1 MTAAPLSP
9 YRTIIEALLAVEGC
23 THLGARFIPLSGE
36 PVFYPYREILA
47 RAKAAAGVLQARG
60 LEPGDRVAVAL
71 PTCVGFLSTFLGI
84 QLAGGIPAALY
95 PPFRLG
101 RLEEYHARTLGM
113 LTRIGAR
120 FLVTDSRIA
129 KLLGRIARDADC
141 LAAVFDVRELDGP
154 AVWQPAAPE
163 PDSPAFLQ
171 FSSGTTREPRAVI
184 MTHQNLLANLE
195 MMNAVFRSF
204 LPPEYPREA
213 VCWLPLYH
221 DMGLVGC
228 MFNGLYHPATIDY
241 IAPEAFIARPAL
253 WLQTLSRFRGA
264 VSPAPQFA
272 YSLCASRIRD
282 EEMAGVDLSGW
293 VIALNGAEP
302 IDPEAMRLFSDRF
315 SRWGLR
321 ASAMTP
327 VYGLAEAGLAVT
339 FSDTRKPPLVRE
351 FDREALSEGS
361 EARPGVG
368 RELPSVGRPFPG
380 LDVRIADEGD
390 RPLPEGRVGRIL
402 IRGGSITPGYF
413 GDPEATA
420 ETIRDGWLDTGD
432 LGFISGGELF
442 IAGRLKDLIIIRGR
456 NVAPQE
462 IEEALWGLPGI
473 RPGCVV
479 AVGAQVDQKGEE
491 LIVLAEQDPRHPRP
505 EAELAEAVRERILER
520 AALCPWHVQILGP
533 GTLPRTSSGKM
544 RRQEALRLFL
554 AGELLPPEKMGTL
567 RILKEVAKSQVAWGR
582 FRLKRRRSA

>member
-1 MTAAPLSP
+1 MTDPALSP
-9 YRTIIEALLAVEGC
+9 YKTVVEALLRLEGC

-36 PVFYPYREILA
+36 PVFHPYQEILA

-60 LEPGDRVAVAL
+60 LMPGDRVAVIL
-71 PTCVGFLSTFLGI
+71 PTCVGFLSAFLGI

-101 RLEEYHARTLGM
+101 RLNEYHARTRGM
-113 LTRIGAR
+113 ITRIGAR
-120 FLVTDSRIA
+120 FLVTDGRIV
-129 KLLGRIARDADC
+129 KLLGQSVRDADC
-141 LAAVFDVRELDGP
+141 LEAVVDVKELDGP
-154 AVWQPAAPE
+154 AVWRPVTVE
-163 PDSPAFLQ
+163 PQSPAFLQ

-195 MMNAVFRSF
+195 MMNAVFRTF
-204 LPPEYPREA
+204 PAEYPREA

-253 WLQTLSRFRGA
+253 WLQTLSRFRGS

-293 VIALNGAEP
+293 AAALNGAEP
-302 IDPEAMRLFSDRF
+302 IDPEAMRLFVARF
-315 SRWGLR
+315 SRWGFK

-339 FSDTRKPPLVRE
+339 FSDCRKPPLIRE
-351 FDREALSEGS
+351 FDREKLAGRG
-361 EARPGVG
+361 EARPGAG
-368 RELPSVGRPFPG
+368 REIPSVGRPFAG
-380 LDVRIADEGD
+380 LEIRIVDERD
-390 RPLPEGRVGRIL
+390 RPLSEGRVGKIL
-402 IRGGSITPGYF
+402 IRGASVTPGYF

-420 ETIRDGWLDTGD
+420 DAIRAGWLDTGD
-432 LGFISGGELF
+432 LGFLSEGEF
-442 IAGRLKDLIIIRGR
+442 YIVGRVKDLIIIRGR
-456 NVAPQE
+456 NIAPQE
-462 IEEALWGLPGI
+462 IEETLCGLDGI

-479 AVGAQVDQKGEE
+479 AVGALVDERGEQ
-491 LIVLAEQDPRHPRP
+491 LIVLAEADPRHPRP
-505 EAELAEAVRERILER
+505 EVELAAAVRERILEG
-520 AALCPWHVQILGP
+520 AALSPWHVQILAP

-544 RRQEALRLFL
+544 RRHEALRLFI
-554 AGELLPPEKMGTL
+554 AGELVPPEKMGTF
-567 RILKEVAKSQVAWGR
+567 RILREVAKSQVAWGR
-582 FRLKRRRSA
+582 FHLKRRHWT